1 MTVQYIGSLENKE
14 IMRVGLGDTCIV
26 ATDSEEVK
34 SFLANGG
41 EITPI
46 VLVPDAE

>member
-1 MTVQYIGSLENKE
+1 MTVHYIGSLENKE

-26 ATDSEEVK
+26 ATNSEEVK

-46 VLVPDAE
+46 VVVPDAE

>member
-1 MTVQYIGSLENKE
+1 
-14 IMRVGLGDTCIV
+14 MRVGLGDTCIV